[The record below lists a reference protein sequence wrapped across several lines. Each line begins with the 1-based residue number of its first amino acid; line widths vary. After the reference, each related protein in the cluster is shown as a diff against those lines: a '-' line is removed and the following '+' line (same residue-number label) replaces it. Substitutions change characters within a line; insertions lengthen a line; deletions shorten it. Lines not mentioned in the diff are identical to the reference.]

1 MPTKINWTKE
11 EIEFLKENRFSMTLE
26 EISKHLN
33 KTFNQT
39 KTKSEKLRLIK
50 NKIQYWTKEE
60 EKYILD
66 NYKNRTTKEIAI
78 DLNRRLGSV
87 KSKVEMM
94 GLSKEILKR
103 GTQTKKANDSRKPL
117 LSKNSDA
124 IQVQLQVEERKKV
137 EISTKHIRRNIVS
150 DYISDF
156 KKMTPETAYVLGFIT
171 GDGWIS
177 RPDANY
183 YQVMVTNKVDDAIP
197 YMEPIFKKMAKWQAS
212 YKIDKTGTRKDQL
225 RFTISNK
232 VLVNFLNEDLDLKN
246 KNKYFSQKL
255 IDFIPEHLH
264 QYLLRGLFDAD
275 GGVYVTHSLLSC
287 DIASNYNF
295 DWTNLVNLIKS
306 HTNVDV
312 NIKQFEMKKSQSLG
326 SRMLITKLESSCN
339 FLNFIYKDYP
349 SDGMGFKRK
358 YNKFI
363 NYLEYREHS
372 PYYFKMTPTS
382 ELLKGV

>member
-183 YQVMVTNKVDDAIP
+183 SP
-197 YMEPIFKKMAKWQAS
+197 
-212 YKIDKTGTRKDQL
+212 
-225 RFTISNK
+225 
-232 VLVNFLNEDLDLKN
+232 
-246 KNKYFSQKL
+246 FS
-255 IDFIPEHLH
+255 
-264 QYLLRGLFDAD
+264 
-275 GGVYVTHSLLSC
+275 
-287 DIASNYNF
+287 
-295 DWTNLVNLIKS
+295 
-306 HTNVDV
+306 
-312 NIKQFEMKKSQSLG
+312 
-326 SRMLITKLESSCN
+326 
-339 FLNFIYKDYP
+339 
-349 SDGMGFKRK
+349 
-358 YNKFI
+358 
-363 NYLEYREHS
+363 
-372 PYYFKMTPTS
+372 
-382 ELLKGV
+382 